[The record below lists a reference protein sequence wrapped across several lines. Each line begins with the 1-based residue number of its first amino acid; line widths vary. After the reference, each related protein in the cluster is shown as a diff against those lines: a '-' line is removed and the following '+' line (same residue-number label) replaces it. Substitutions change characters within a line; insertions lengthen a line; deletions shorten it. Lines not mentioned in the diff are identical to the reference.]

1 MFLCNNTDNMCII
14 VIYELDAW
22 MSEMATTMSN
32 NTKAADNSSE
42 VRATFLFSSI
52 NTINE

>member
-1 MFLCNNTDNMCII
+1 
-14 VIYELDAW
+14 

-42 VRATFLFSSI
+42 VRTVFVLFI
-52 NTINE
+52 HNKRIMIET